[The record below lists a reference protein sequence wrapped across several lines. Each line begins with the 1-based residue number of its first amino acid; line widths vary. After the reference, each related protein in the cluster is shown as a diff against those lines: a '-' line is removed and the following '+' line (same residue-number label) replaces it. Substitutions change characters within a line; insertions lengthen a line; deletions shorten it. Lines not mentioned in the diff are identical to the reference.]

1 MSTRVKRIII
11 ASVIAAVVI
20 VIASIAVKACREN
33 RLLEEG
39 SVDVKA
45 VIEKVERR
53 HHEERYQRIRHRVHR
68 HPAYTSYTIY
78 FAYTVDGVEY
88 HDDFTTRKG
97 MLRSLYKGDSIIIT
111 YAIKDPAG
119 VHRLTALPLTFI
131 VEPALRPR
139 SDTAP
144 GVIHS

>member
-1 MSTRVKRIII
+1 MSTKVKRIII

-20 VIASIAVKACREN
+20 VIASIAVRACREN

-68 HPAYTSYTIY
+68 QPAYTSYTIY
-78 FAYTVDGVEY
+78 FRLHCRRWSITMTLPRERECCVRS
-88 HDDFTTRKG
+88 TRATP
-97 MLRSLYKGDSIIIT
+97 SS
-111 YAIKDPAG
+111 
-119 VHRLTALPLTFI
+119 
-131 VEPALRPR
+131 
-139 SDTAP
+139 
-144 GVIHS
+144 

>member
-68 HPAYTSYTIY
+68 HPAYTIY

-111 YAIKDPAG
+111 YAIKDPAVTRVDTKRIKRRG
-119 VHRLTALPLTFI
+119 LPVFT
-131 VEPALRPR
+131 
-139 SDTAP
+139 D
-144 GVIHS
+144 

>member
-1 MSTRVKRIII
+1 MSTKVKRIII

-20 VIASIAVKACREN
+20 VIASIAVRACREN

-39 SVDVKA
+39 SADVKA

-68 HPAYTSYTIY
+68 QPAYTSYTIY

-111 YAIKDPAG
+111 YAIKDPAVTRVDTKRIKRRG
-119 VHRLTALPLTFI
+119 LPVFT
-131 VEPALRPR
+131 
-139 SDTAP
+139 D
-144 GVIHS
+144 

>member
-20 VIASIAVKACREN
+20 VIASIAVRACREN

-45 VIEKVERR
+45 VIEKVEHR

-68 HPAYTSYTIY
+68 QPAYTSYTIY

-111 YAIKDPAG
+111 YAIKDPAVTRVDTKRIKRRG
-119 VHRLTALPLTFI
+119 LPVFT
-131 VEPALRPR
+131 
-139 SDTAP
+139 D
-144 GVIHS
+144 

>member
-68 HPAYTSYTIY
+68 QPAYTSYTILS
-78 FAYTVDGVEY
+78 TVWSITMTLPRERECCVRS
-88 HDDFTTRKG
+88 TRVTP
-97 MLRSLYKGDSIIIT
+97 SS
-111 YAIKDPAG
+111 
-119 VHRLTALPLTFI
+119 
-131 VEPALRPR
+131 
-139 SDTAP
+139 
-144 GVIHS
+144 